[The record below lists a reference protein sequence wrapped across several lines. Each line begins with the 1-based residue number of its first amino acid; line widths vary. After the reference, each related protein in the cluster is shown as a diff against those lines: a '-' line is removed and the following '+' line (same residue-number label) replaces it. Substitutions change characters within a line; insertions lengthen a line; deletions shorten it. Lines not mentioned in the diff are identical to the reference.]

1 MSIVLAS
8 SSPYRRQLLEKLQLS
23 CEVCP
28 PNIDEN
34 AYPGERPQD
43 LARRLSEAKAMAVAM
58 QRSGIIIASD
68 QVASVDNHVLGKP
81 GTTHNAIDQLTL
93 CAGKTVTFYTGLC
106 VYNTTSNQ
114 LQGDVITYEVTFRAL
129 SQSEIARYVELEQPL
144 DCAGSF
150 KSEGLGVSLFS
161 SMYGEDPN
169 ALVGLPL
176 IALCTML
183 RNEGI
188 NPLT

>member
-1 MSIVLAS
+1 MSIILAS

-23 CEVCP
+23 CEICP
-28 PNIDEN
+28 PHIDES
-34 AYPGERPQD
+34 AYPNERPQD
-43 LARRLSEAKAMAVAM
+43 MARRLSEAKAMAVAM

-81 GTTHNAIDQLTL
+81 GTAQKAIEQLTL
-93 CAGKTVTFYTGLC
+93 CADKTVTFYTGLC
-106 VYNTTSNQ
+106 VYNTNSNH
-114 LQGDVITYEVTFRAL
+114 LQCDVIPFEVTFRPL
-129 SQSEIARYVELEQPL
+129 SHGEIARYIELEQPL

-150 KSEGLGVSLFS
+150 KSEGLGISLFE
-161 SMYGEDPN
+161 SMRGDDPN

-188 NPLT
+188 NPLA